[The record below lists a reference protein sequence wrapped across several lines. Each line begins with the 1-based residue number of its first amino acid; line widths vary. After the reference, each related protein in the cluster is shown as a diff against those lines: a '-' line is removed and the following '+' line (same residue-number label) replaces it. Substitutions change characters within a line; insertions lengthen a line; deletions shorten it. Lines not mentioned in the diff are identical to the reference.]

1 MFVTLRMSLADIVS
15 KNEGEVD
22 SSTYNL
28 LFDLHSPDVA
38 CRRGPGLGE
47 H

>member
-1 MFVTLRMSLADIVS
+1 MLLIDVVTRNQG
-15 KNEGEVD
+15 KVD
-22 SSTYNL
+22 SSTYKL
-28 LFDLHSPDVA
+28 LLDLRSPDVA

>member
-1 MFVTLRMSLADIVS
+1 MFVSLKMSLIGVVS
-15 KNEGEVD
+15 RNQGEVD
-22 SSTYNL
+22 SSTYKL

>member
-1 MFVTLRMSLADIVS
+1 MFVTLKMPLVDVLSR
-15 KNEGEVD
+15 NEGEVD

-28 LFDLHSPDVA
+28 LLDLHSPDVA

>member
-1 MFVTLRMSLADIVS
+1 MFVTLRLADIVS

-28 LFDLHSPDVA
+28 LFDLRSPDVA